1 MGARAAGGSGRRQC
15 RARLQGEQLPSQ
27 GELRQSSC
35 RYQPGSPDFCGSAVE
50 PRLRSPALSSLSQFS
65 GLWYAI
71 AKKDPEGLFLQD
83 NIIAEF
89 SVDEK
94 GHMSA
99 TAKGRV
105 RLLRSVASGG
115 LGAAFQ
121 GASRLWMAGSPTL
134 TGKGTSTLD
143 EVKALSWLGSG
154 FYWLLQQLGSVCRHG
169 GHFHRHRRSCQVQDE
184 VLGCSLLSPARK

>member
-1 MGARAAGGSGRRQC
+1 MGARAAGGSGRWQR
-15 RARLQGEQLPSQ
+15 RARLQSEQLPSQ
-27 GELRQSSC
+27 GELRQGSC
-35 RYQPGSPDFCGSAVE
+35 RYQPGFPDACGRPVE
-50 PRLRSPALSSLSQFS
+50 PRLQSPTLSSLSQFS

-115 LGAAFQ
+115 LCAPFQ
-121 GASRLWMAGSPTL
+121 GVSRLWLAGSPTPA
-134 TGKGTSTLD
+134 GKGKSTLD
-143 EVKALSWLGSG
+143 GDRSPFLAWLRILLAFAATGKCVQT
-154 FYWLLQQLGSVCRHG
+154 WWALLQTLKILPSSR
-169 GHFHRHRRSCQVQDE
+169 
-184 VLGCSLLSPARK
+184 

>member
-1 MGARAAGGSGRRQC
+1 MGARAAGGSGRRQR

-27 GELRQSSC
+27 GELRQGSC
-35 RYQPGSPDFCGSAVE
+35 RYQPGFPDSCGSEVE
-50 PRLRSPALSSLSQFS
+50 PRLQSLALSSLSQFS

-115 LGAAFQ
+115 LCAAFQ
-121 GASRLWMAGSPTL
+121 SASRLAFGSLGAQPSL
-134 TGKGTSTLD
+134 GWERSTLD
-143 EVKALSWLGSG
+143 EVEALSWLGSG
-154 FYWLLQQLGSVCRHG
+154 FSWLLQQLGSVCRHG
-169 GHFHRHRRSCQVQDE
+169 GHFHRH
-184 VLGCSLLSPARK
+184 

>member
-1 MGARAAGGSGRRQC
+1 MSRRALPRGPAGRGAEGWGGGRRGPPASRSPGACPAGRTPARDGVGVGACASGGAGRRQR

-27 GELRQSSC
+27 GELRQGSC
-35 RYQPGSPDFCGSAVE
+35 RYQPGSPDSCGPPVE
-50 PRLRSPALSSLSQFS
+50 PKFQPPALPSLSQFS

-115 LGAAFQ
+115 LCAARSKVPPGWEPNFP
-121 GASRLWMAGSPTL
+121 WE
-134 TGKGTSTLD
+134 GKG
-143 EVKALSWLGSG
+143 APWMG
-154 FYWLLQQLGSVCRHG
+154 
-169 GHFHRHRRSCQVQDE
+169 
-184 VLGCSLLSPARK
+184 